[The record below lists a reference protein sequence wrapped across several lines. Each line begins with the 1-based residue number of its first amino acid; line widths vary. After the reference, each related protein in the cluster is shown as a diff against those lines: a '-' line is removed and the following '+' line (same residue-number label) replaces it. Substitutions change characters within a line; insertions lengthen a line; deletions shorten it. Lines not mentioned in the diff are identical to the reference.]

1 MSFQRN
7 GHSSNAPPRPLS
19 GHKANNCSVRL
30 SRVADWRDSEER
42 RARALAEVLRT
53 GGPAARTGRSS
64 FDDAR
69 LVRHLAEAL
78 YCGAEDRGRAEAKWA
93 AAMTDIQTHMRALE
107 QSRRQAINYAESL
120 QAERERARDRSGATI
135 ANDEASE
142 ARTSTDPG
150 GGRSLPDQQSSVL
163 TEQHWNDFDRNGFMY
178 LGKVLESDEIDALTR
193 RADDLALGRLTNP
206 AVQMQLDTG
215 GAYDELPGA
224 VARFEA
230 GTLRYRKIQ
239 GLETD
244 DLFARLI
251 QKPLFREV
259 CAHMYG
265 RHAGVSIFRAM
276 IMNKPAEQG
285 TYLPWHQD
293 GGHVW
298 QLDRDPLVTIWV
310 ALDPATR
317 ANGCMEAVVGSH
329 RLGLLSR
336 FGSTV
341 SEEDV
346 ALHCPPERTQ
356 ALEVPAGHAIFV
368 HNWLIHR
375 SGINPTPG
383 PRRAFTMCCMDGRTR
398 NIATGAPFPVIYG
411 GSDDPHPYVL
421 EMRREQAALRET
433 AAEAERYAISLQEDC
448 RASRKAAVDAERY
461 AISLQEEGRASR
473 KTAEEATIYARS
485 LEQEIATLRQMR
497 IDAERYARSL
507 EAELKERSV

>member
-1 MSFQRN
+1 
-7 GHSSNAPPRPLS
+7 
-19 GHKANNCSVRL
+19 
-30 SRVADWRDSEER
+30 
-42 RARALAEVLRT
+42 
-53 GGPAARTGRSS
+53 
-64 FDDAR
+64 
-69 LVRHLAEAL
+69 
-78 YCGAEDRGRAEAKWA
+78 
-93 AAMTDIQTHMRALE
+93 MTDIQTHMGALE
-107 QSRRQAINYAESL
+107 QSRGEAINYAESL
-120 QAERERARDRSGATI
+120 QAERERAQDRSGATI
-135 ANDEASE
+135 ANDK
-142 ARTSTDPG
+142 AREVQTSADSG
-150 GGRSLPDQQSSVL
+150 GGRSLPDPQSSGL

-178 LGKVLESDEIDALTR
+178 LGKVLEPDEIDALTR
-193 RADDLALGRLTNP
+193 RADDLALGRLTSP

-251 QKPLFREV
+251 QKPVFREV
-259 CAHMYG
+259 CTHMYG
-265 RHAGVSIFRAM
+265 RHASISIFRAM

-341 SEEDV
+341 SEENA

-356 ALEVPAGHAIFV
+356 ALEVPAGHAILI

-375 SGINPTPG
+375 SGINPTSG

-411 GSDDPHPYVL
+411 VSDDPHPYVL

-433 AAEAERYAISLQEDC
+433 AVE
-448 RASRKAAVDAERY
+448 AERY
-461 AISLQEEGRASR
+461 AISLQEEGRALR

-485 LEQEIATLRQMR
+485 LEQEVATLRQMR

-507 EAELKERSV
+507 EAELKERSA